1 MLSIFFFILLSH
13 ACSVK
18 SQLPQ
23 NIFILAGQSNM
34 AGRGGV
40 INDTKTN
47 TLIWDGVVPAQCQPN
62 PSILRLNAKLTWVQ
76 AHEPLHADFD
86 VAKTNGVGPGMPFAN
101 AILTKRQSF
110 GVIGLVPCAI
120 GGTNISEWRKGS
132 FHYEQMVR
140 RTRVAL
146 QSGGII
152 RALLWYQG
160 ESDTITLE
168 DAESYKGRLEKFFM
182 DLRSDLQDPMLPIIQ
197 VALASGEGTFVDI
210 VREAQLGSDL
220 PNVECVDA
228 KGLPLEPDGLHLSTP
243 SQVRL
248 GEMLADAF
256 PESILSPT
264 KASGITGNAPTMFA
278 SYISY
283 FLLIQL
289 LISLSII
296 LTLTINFP

>member
-1 MLSIFFFILLSH
+1 M
-13 ACSVK
+13 
-18 SQLPQ
+18 
-23 NIFILAGQSNM
+23 
-34 AGRGGV
+34 
-40 INDTKTN
+40 
-47 TLIWDGVVPAQCQPN
+47 
-62 PSILRLNAKLTWVQ
+62 
-76 AHEPLHADFD
+76 
-86 VAKTNGVGPGMPFAN
+86 
-101 AILTKRQSF
+101 
-110 GVIGLVPCAI
+110 GLVVVLFC
-120 GGTNISEWRKGS
+120 
-132 FHYEQMVR
+132 
-140 RTRVAL
+140 
-146 QSGGII
+146 
-152 RALLWYQG
+152 
-160 ESDTITLE
+160 
-168 DAESYKGRLEKFFM
+168 
-182 DLRSDLQDPMLPIIQ
+182 Q

-248 GEMLADAF
+248 GEMLANAF

-264 KASGITGNAPTMFA
+264 KASAITSNAPTMFA